1 MRSHLDTLVQLNV
14 CLLND
19 GEKSTFSRVS
29 RESIIDLTFAS
40 PDLARNAAWHISD
53 LYTHSDHSA
62 VITEIRRSSAIRR
75 MHPARHVGYKI
86 DTLDRQ
92 TLLSST
98 QGLTPIGDANS
109 CAQEFADRI
118 KLACES
124 SISKAYRGGSRR
136 TPMPWWNEGISKA
149 RAECC
154 AAKRRLQRA
163 RGRPS
168 FQSNLEAFRTKRKML
183 QHAIKQSKNQCF

>member
-1 MRSHLDTLVQLNV
+1 VEAKEIIQEVRSHLDTLVQLNV

-19 GEKSTFSRVS
+19 GEKSTFSRVG

-62 VITEIRRSSAIRR
+62 VITEIRISSAIRR

-92 TLLSST
+92 SLLSST
-98 QGLTPIGDANS
+98 GRRAHTNWRCKQLCAGIRRSHQAGMRVVDIKGIQGRKQTNS
-109 CAQEFADRI
+109 YAMVE
-118 KLACES
+118 
-124 SISKAYRGGSRR
+124 
-136 TPMPWWNEGISKA
+136 
-149 RAECC
+149 
-154 AAKRRLQRA
+154 
-163 RGRPS
+163 
-168 FQSNLEAFRTKRKML
+168 
-183 QHAIKQSKNQCF
+183 